1 MKKQLEK
8 IKLIWD
14 FRGPVAEKTAQHH
27 LKHLHEF
34 FKIEKKTL
42 ISFGTE
48 SMSDLHTF
56 AYVVVNKAELDFYK
70 SKLKPHRGQLA

>member
-27 LKHLHEF
+27 LKHLHQ
-34 FKIEKKTL
+34 IQRITSL
-42 ISFGTE
+42 
-48 SMSDLHTF
+48 
-56 AYVVVNKAELDFYK
+56 
-70 SKLKPHRGQLA
+70 